1 MLQPPMTKV
10 RKAVIPAAGLGTRFL
25 PATKAQ
31 PKEMLPLLDKPAI
44 QYVIEE
50 AVRVGITDI
59 LIITGRGKRSIED
72 HFDRS
77 IELEHFL
84 ESRGKFDELK
94 QVREITDMASIHYI
108 RQRDPLGLG
117 HAVAVAEE
125 HVGDEPFAVLLGDDI
140 MTESNPLL
148 AEMLRVHDRYGR
160 SVLAAME
167 VSRDDVSLYGCIE
180 PEFVEDRL
188 ARVIS
193 IVEKPTP
200 ENAPSNLAAIGR
212 YVLTPEIFGA
222 LRHLEPGVGGEVQL
236 TDAINA
242 LAQEQ
247 AVYAHVFEGG
257 RFDIGNKLDY
267 VKATIEIAIDREDLG
282 KDLKRWLA
290 DLVERKK
297 LM

>member
-1 MLQPPMTKV
+1 MPKVQKV

-44 QYVIEE
+44 QYVVEE

-84 ESRGKFDELK
+84 ESKGKFDELK
-94 QVREITDMASIHYI
+94 QVREISDMATIHYI

-140 MTESNPLL
+140 MAETNPLL
-148 AEMLRVHDRYGR
+148 AEMLRIHERYGR
-160 SVLAAME
+160 SVLAAMQ
-167 VSRDDVSLYGCIE
+167 VVRDEISLYGCIE
-180 PEFVEDRL
+180 PEFVEEDTL
-188 ARVIS
+188 ARVLS
-193 IVEKPTP
+193 IVEKPDP
-200 ENAPSNLAAIGR
+200 ESAPSNLAAIGR
-212 YVLTPEIFGA
+212 YVLTPEIFEA
-222 LRHLEPGVGGEVQL
+222 LRQLEPGVGGEIQL
-236 TDAINA
+236 TDAINV

-257 RFDIGNKLDY
+257 RFDVGNKLDY
-267 VKATIEIAIDREDLG
+267 VKATIEIAIDRDDIG
-282 KDLKRWLA
+282 KDLRRWLA

-297 LM
+297 LL

>member
-140 MTESNPLL
+140 MTESNNLL

-180 PEFVEDRL
+180 PEFVEERL

-212 YVLTPEIFGA
+212 YVLTPEVFEA

-247 AVYAHVFEGG
+247 AVYAYVFEGG
-257 RFDIGNKLDY
+257 RFDVGNKLDY

>member
-50 AVRVGITDI
+50 AVRTGITDI

-125 HVGDEPFAVLLGDDI
+125 HVGDEPFVVLLGDDI

-148 AEMLRVHDRYGR
+148 AEMLRIHERYGR

-180 PEFVEDRL
+180 PEFVEERL

-193 IVEKPTP
+193 VVEKPTP

-212 YVLTPEIFGA
+212 YVLTPEVFGA
-222 LRHLEPGVGGEVQL
+222 LRDLEPGVGGEVQL

-257 RFDIGNKLDY
+257 RYDIGNKLDY